1 MKKKSG
7 SYLDHCTDH
16 DIESLQQK
24 NEMLLDLIER
34 RAIRNVYLDI
44 ACEILEH
51 YPPVTFRGMNKKEI
65 FQDIKQIAKSRGHK
79 IHSYEKKKSADEPN
93 QLDG

>member
-1 MKKKSG
+1 M

-16 DIESLQQK
+16 DIQSLQQK

-44 ACEILEH
+44 ALEMLAKN
-51 YPPVTFRGMNKKEI
+51 PADNLQGLSKKEI
-65 FQDIKQIAKSRGHK
+65 FQEIKKIAKSKGHK
-79 IHSYEKKKSADEPN
+79 IHSYEQKKLADEPN
-93 QLDG
+93 QIDG